1 MKYKV
6 YNEIF
11 HTHFTGFSCLLA
23 PTSQLCRL
31 CVCLWQCVLH
41 LVPRVSVCLS
51 VRPAAHKQ
59 SALVCWFLRVH
70 DCERSCVNRVQR
82 MDVAKMSGWH
92 EEGLLMFFPLPG
104 NFPPVLQNSV
114 SPRGKRGFQVGAKC
128 CWQRSWKSRAVTGFL
143 LISLSCVSCFFR
155 SLCIFLNPLFC
166 RNLRYKKSADTH
178 GYTSTFFARRWPR
191 HLPTVLWRVYTGHTW
206 CCIFLL
212 NFLFHSFPAVS
223 EVSLWAWVAAVVAG
237 GPACLLHQLEKH
249 RTKLYLFAVCPSF
262 LLLTSCVD

>member
-1 MKYKV
+1 MQNTKCTMKY
-6 YNEIF
+6 F
-11 HTHFTGFSCLLA
+11 TH
-23 PTSQLCRL
+23 TSQGLVVSLLLLHSSAVCA
-31 CVCLWQCVLH
+31 CVC
-41 LVPRVSVCLS
+41 
-51 VRPAAHKQ
+51 AKQ

-82 MDVAKMSGWH
+82 MDVAKMSRWH

-104 NFPPVLQNSV
+104 NFPPVLKNSV
-114 SPRGKRGFQVGAKC
+114 SPLGKRGFQVGAKC

-143 LISLSCVSCFFR
+143 LISLSCISCFFR

-206 CCIFLL
+206 CCIFLS

-249 RTKLYLFAVCPSF
+249 RTTCLPSAPHFFYLLPV
-262 LLLTSCVD
+262 LISCQ

>member
-1 MKYKV
+1 MESDVCRHSAVHTVYNAEYKV

-11 HTHFTGFSCLLA
+11 HTHFTGFSCVLA

-92 EEGLLMFFPLPG
+92 AEGLLMFFPLPG
-104 NFPPVLQNSV
+104 NFPPVLKNSV

-191 HLPTVLWRVYTGHTW
+191 HLQQFCDECTQDTRGVASFCQTFSFTPFLRFLKWVYEH
-206 CCIFLL
+206 
-212 NFLFHSFPAVS
+212 
-223 EVSLWAWVAAVVAG
+223 E
-237 GPACLLHQLEKH
+237 
-249 RTKLYLFAVCPSF
+249 
-262 LLLTSCVD
+262 